1 MTRAIRPDAGSASS
15 LVPVVSVFLLR
26 ACRHMLSARSPVL
39 EEASGGC
46 EVICAGG
53 GGTEKEREGVRER
66 ERERA
71 TAYRT
76 GIRRCFG
83 CRLVGIRVA
92 ASDASGQ

>member
-1 MTRAIRPDAGSASS
+1 MTRAIRPDAVSASS

-53 GGTEKEREGVRER
+53 GGTEKEREGEREGGSTRER
-66 ERERA
+66 ERE
-71 TAYRT
+71 
-76 GIRRCFG
+76 
-83 CRLVGIRVA
+83 
-92 ASDASGQ
+92 SDCI